1 MQSFFSSG
9 LSSGK
14 FRDMFSWET
23 SVNCCAGSV
32 NYGAHTNFV
41 FRGLLPYCHILVD
54 HLAPQLEADRA
65 RFLLSLSRCFLL
77 RILIKN
83 ICKYL
88 LGVLVSRNGRNYVFN
103 GEHTGL
109 L

>member
-1 MQSFFSSG
+1 
-9 LSSGK
+9 
-14 FRDMFSWET
+14 MFSWET

-65 RFLLSLSRCFLL
+65 R
-77 RILIKN
+77 ILIKN